1 MAVLTGTNKA
11 ENILGTP
18 LSDVIRAHG
27 GADSV
32 NAGGG
37 HDEVYGGPG
46 NDYIFGDAGNDILYG
61 EDGADRLNGG
71 EGDDILDVGLNRENS
86 FKELASGGSGND
98 QIYFRGDANGYDGG
112 DGNDW
117 LLTSVTHPNVS
128 LSPAYAKYIEN
139 LRGDDRVN
147 QLIGNE
153 LANEIQGFGGND
165 TLSGGGGND
174 TLEGGAGDD
183 ILNGGSGSDRLTG
196 GPGRDIFVF
205 NVNGAANADMI
216 TDFEVG
222 IDKIHIG
229 SRAFAGLGTPNRAL
243 TPNEFWAASGAVK
256 GHDANDRIIVDT
268 RTGNI
273 YFDADGYNAQIAPV
287 KIATVSPAVAAQ
299 LTAADFYIIIA

>member
-1 MAVLTGTNKA
+1 MANLRGTLKS
-11 ENILGTP
+11 ENILGTAVADIIYGGGGN
-18 LSDVIRAHG
+18 DVLHGYAGDDELYGDSGQDYLVGGDGNDKLFGRG
-27 GADSV
+27 GADRLM
-32 NAGGG
+32 GGNG
-37 HDEVYGGPG
+37 DDVIDVGDNNSSYKELA
-46 NDYIFGDAGNDILYG
+46 IGDAGNDL
-61 EDGADRLNGG
+61 L
-71 EGDDILDVGLNRENS
+71 
-86 FKELASGGSGND
+86 
-98 QIYFRGDANGYDGG
+98 YFRGDANAYDGG
-112 DGNDW
+112 PGDDW
-117 LLTSVTHPNVS
+117 LLASSTHPNVS
-128 LSPAYAKYIEN
+128 IFPAYAKNIEN
-139 LRGDDRVN
+139 VRGDERNN
-147 QLIGNE
+147 QLTGNE
-153 LANEIQGFGGND
+153 LANRIEGLGGND

-196 GPGRDIFVF
+196 GTGRDIFVF
-205 NVNGAANADMI
+205 NVNGAANADTI

-268 RTGNI
+268 KTGSI